1 VTTLIVPEHD
11 VKPWPTLGPYVC
23 RFLEE
28 RSVFGPGSLK
38 GLPYKLDR
46 EKRLA
51 VYKAYEIYPRGHAW
65 AGRRRFQRVGISWR
79 KGTAKTEWAAQ
90 IAFVELHPD
99 GPVRFAGWKDDGTPK
114 QGRPVRDPY
123 IPLMAYTEDQTEE
136 LAYGALRVICSEGP
150 DADFFDIGLD
160 RILRID
166 VHGYPDGK
174 AVAVAGSPNAADG
187 ARTTFQH
194 FDEPL
199 ALDTPVPTPGGWRQ
213 LGELTEGD
221 YVYGRDGRE
230 VRVLGH
236 SPIHVNRHCYRV
248 TFENGASV
256 VTDGSHRWK
265 VIDWANQ
272 PRGEQVVTTQQ
283 MFDRGM
289 DTGYGKRWRLP
300 RNQGFDG
307 TTDYLRIDPYLFGLW
322 LGDGATD
329 AGYIHS
335 AEADYC
341 EIASDFRHTKST
353 ARPGLVRW
361 LPINLR
367 MKLRSL
373 GVLGNKRIPR
383 AYMFADRQQRM
394 DLLAGLMDSDG
405 HTTRQG
411 NCTFVSYKYSFAE
424 QVAVL
429 IRSLGCQAT
438 LVVQYDSR
446 SRTGE
451 MWKVHFSPSF
461 CPFRL
466 SRKAKAA
473 DWRVRRSTT
482 RPAIITIDPVDSVPV
497 RCIAVDSNDHLFLVG
512 RGLHLTHNTHRMD
525 LPRLVRAHGTMLEN
539 LPKRP
544 LDDPWAL
551 ETTTAGR
558 PGGGSVAEVTHKEA
572 LAIQRGEIK
581 DPTLFYFHRE
591 ASAKHNLKTLEGRI
605 EAVRE
610 ATGPAG
616 EYAPGQF
623 AGIARGYDRPGVDKT
638 YWERVWTNRW
648 TRSDSQAFDVDKF
661 EKLGDVQKSIPP
673 GALCTLG
680 FDGARFRDSTGIV
693 LTEVATGFQEP
704 FGLWERPEN
713 ADADWQV
720 PEDDVLQA
728 FSDAFDDYEIWRGY
742 FDPPHWQEEVGKLAG
757 ERPDQVVEWWTHRRR
772 PMAQAVRAFKEG
784 IDSGQLTHNG
794 DPDYVRHVGNAGR
807 QETNLL
813 DEEGNR
819 IVILMKIRP
828 EAKFDLC
835 MAGVL
840 SWQARLDAL
849 AAGAGPTETFI
860 PYRIR

>member
-99 GPVRFAGWKDDGTPK
+99 GPVRFAGWNDDGTPK

-187 ARTTFQH
+187 ARTTFEH
-194 FDEPL
+194 FDE
-199 ALDTPVPTPGGWRQ
+199 
-213 LGELTEGD
+213 
-221 YVYGRDGRE
+221 
-230 VRVLGH
+230 
-236 SPIHVNRHCYRV
+236 
-248 TFENGASV
+248 
-256 VTDGSHRWK
+256 
-265 VIDWANQ
+265 
-272 PRGEQVVTTQQ
+272 
-283 MFDRGM
+283 
-289 DTGYGKRWRLP
+289 
-300 RNQGFDG
+300 
-307 TTDYLRIDPYLFGLW
+307 
-322 LGDGATD
+322 
-329 AGYIHS
+329 
-335 AEADYC
+335 
-341 EIASDFRHTKST
+341 
-353 ARPGLVRW
+353 
-361 LPINLR
+361 
-367 MKLRSL
+367 
-373 GVLGNKRIPR
+373 
-383 AYMFADRQQRM
+383 
-394 DLLAGLMDSDG
+394 
-405 HTTRQG
+405 
-411 NCTFVSYKYSFAE
+411 
-424 QVAVL
+424 
-429 IRSLGCQAT
+429 
-438 LVVQYDSR
+438 
-446 SRTGE
+446 
-451 MWKVHFSPSF
+451 
-461 CPFRL
+461 
-466 SRKAKAA
+466 
-473 DWRVRRSTT
+473 
-482 RPAIITIDPVDSVPV
+482 
-497 RCIAVDSNDHLFLVG
+497 
-512 RGLHLTHNTHRMD
+512 THRLD

-610 ATGPAG
+610 ATGPVG

>member
-99 GPVRFAGWKDDGTPK
+99 GPVRFAGWNDDGTPK

-160 RILRID
+160 RI
-166 VHGYPDGK
+166 
-174 AVAVAGSPNAADG
+174 
-187 ARTTFQH
+187 
-194 FDEPL
+194 
-199 ALDTPVPTPGGWRQ
+199 
-213 LGELTEGD
+213 
-221 YVYGRDGRE
+221 
-230 VRVLGH
+230 
-236 SPIHVNRHCYRV
+236 
-248 TFENGASV
+248 
-256 VTDGSHRWK
+256 
-265 VIDWANQ
+265 
-272 PRGEQVVTTQQ
+272 
-283 MFDRGM
+283 
-289 DTGYGKRWRLP
+289 
-300 RNQGFDG
+300 
-307 TTDYLRIDPYLFGLW
+307 
-322 LGDGATD
+322 
-329 AGYIHS
+329 
-335 AEADYC
+335 
-341 EIASDFRHTKST
+341 
-353 ARPGLVRW
+353 
-361 LPINLR
+361 
-367 MKLRSL
+367 
-373 GVLGNKRIPR
+373 
-383 AYMFADRQQRM
+383 
-394 DLLAGLMDSDG
+394 
-405 HTTRQG
+405 
-411 NCTFVSYKYSFAE
+411 
-424 QVAVL
+424 
-429 IRSLGCQAT
+429 
-438 LVVQYDSR
+438 
-446 SRTGE
+446 
-451 MWKVHFSPSF
+451 
-461 CPFRL
+461 
-466 SRKAKAA
+466 
-473 DWRVRRSTT
+473 
-482 RPAIITIDPVDSVPV
+482 
-497 RCIAVDSNDHLFLVG
+497 
-512 RGLHLTHNTHRMD
+512 
-525 LPRLVRAHGTMLEN
+525 
-539 LPKRP
+539 
-544 LDDPWAL
+544 
-551 ETTTAGR
+551 
-558 PGGGSVAEVTHKEA
+558 KEA